1 MKTLKY
7 SILLLFGL
15 LLNILGVGRATAQQ
29 VTAVLPYELMG
40 GKMIV
45 KMQLNGKEE
54 RFIFDTGASLMSLSG
69 EYCREHNLSVVD
81 SILLNDSSGIKKYL
95 KTTRVNSVYTPDKK
109 MRFTEI
115 SSVIMNEPSPVRC
128 YNVVGIIG
136 ADMLSTMICTI
147 DAKTKTILLS
157 TPDVPYQESLRYAQN
172 FTKEGILPV
181 FNVLINGE
189 DIQVLLDS
197 GSGAFVNLKQTDFE
211 KLKANGA
218 VTVLQEGKG
227 AKSVG
232 ITGQLDYARDQQ
244 VYISEM
250 RLGPVKVADV
260 VAETSN
266 APYTLLGTRF
276 MQYAKIVI
284 DYAKQRLY
292 YVPYEQGP
300 IKTVFGQT
308 KFGITVNKQG
318 KLAVTHVWK
327 ALDGVVD
334 VGDIVTH
341 IDGKETETYDLC
353 DIVRGIPALRTPG
366 PKMLTIQRKDGKSVE
381 VEYKAEVVK
390 VPQNKQG

>member
-15 LLNILGVGRATAQQ
+15 LLNILGAGRATAQQ

-147 DAKTKTILLS
+147 DAKTKNHFALHARCALS
-157 TPDVPYQESLRYAQN
+157 RIAALC
-172 FTKEGILPV
+172 
-181 FNVLINGE
+181 
-189 DIQVLLDS
+189 
-197 GSGAFVNLKQTDFE
+197 
-211 KLKANGA
+211 
-218 VTVLQEGKG
+218 
-227 AKSVG
+227 
-232 ITGQLDYARDQQ
+232 
-244 VYISEM
+244 
-250 RLGPVKVADV
+250 
-260 VAETSN
+260 
-266 APYTLLGTRF
+266 
-276 MQYAKIVI
+276 
-284 DYAKQRLY
+284 
-292 YVPYEQGP
+292 
-300 IKTVFGQT
+300 T
-308 KFGITVNKQG
+308 KFYQ
-318 KLAVTHVWK
+318 
-327 ALDGVVD
+327 
-334 VGDIVTH
+334 
-341 IDGKETETYDLC
+341 
-353 DIVRGIPALRTPG
+353 RGNFACFQCPH
-366 PKMLTIQRKDGKSVE
+366 
-381 VEYKAEVVK
+381 
-390 VPQNKQG
+390 